1 MPTRVAS
8 LEQRLRHL
16 FDLSLQMQPSL
27 TPREIMS
34 LLLTEITHQ
43 LGFERAVIFLLDKEH
58 NCLRAEMSAHASG
71 APDAER
77 LDSLV
82 IYLSDGGGLV
92 GRAALRHEPYIVTDV
107 EGNPKVNPALIRA
120 LDGLTAFAAVPMI
133 ARDELIGIITVDNPA
148 SSGPIDKADL
158 ELLILLANQAAARIA
173 NARLIEA
180 QKEQLDQLRKGRRLI
195 EATKRNLQT
204 ILDSVLEAAFVL
216 DTDGAVS
223 YCSASAR
230 RYLTVAPPEIIGR
243 PIGAVLPPSIAE
255 QVETAVAQV
264 TQTGRPLALD
274 KLKYVNGSHP
284 DTFLEVVVKGV
295 TDEEGSIVGSVL
307 VFRDLSVKRK
317 TEQEVRESEQAS
329 HLAKV
334 ASAMAHEFRNPL
346 NSLGLNLEM
355 LSEDLGNLPGKAVKE
370 LSAMVEVIR
379 RQVDRLTEI
388 NETYRQFARL
398 PYLDLREA
406 DLAKVALDFS
416 IFTHHEAKMRGVR
429 VTLNV
434 PPEPLKF
441 RFDEKAIW
449 EVLLNLVKNAYEAM
463 PTGGDLAISVCRR
476 DHWACL
482 SVKDTG
488 HGIPEKDRGHIFDE
502 LFTSKPGGSGLG
514 LAIARQAVR
523 QHGGEVFVE
532 SEVGKGATFT
542 IQLPMGKRR

>member
-1 MPTRVAS
+1 
-8 LEQRLRHL
+8 
-16 FDLSLQMQPSL
+16 MQSSL
-27 TPREIMS
+27 TPREIMA
-34 LLLTEITHQ
+34 LLLDEITQQ
-43 LGFERAVIFLLDKEH
+43 LGFERAVVFLLDKEH
-58 NCLRAEMSAHASG
+58 NCLRAEMSAHAGG
-71 APDAER
+71 APDVER

-82 IYLSDGGGLV
+82 IYLSDGGGVV

-120 LDGLTAFAAVPMI
+120 MDGLTAFAAVPMI
-133 ARDELIGIITVDNPA
+133 ARDELIGIITVDNPGSA
-148 SSGPIDKADL
+148 GPIDKADL

-195 EATKRNLQT
+195 DAAKRNLQT
-204 ILDSVLEAAFVL
+204 ILNSVLEAAFVL
-216 DTDGAVS
+216 DDDGAVS

-230 RYLTVAPPEIIGR
+230 RYLTVAPTEVIGR

-255 QVETAVAQV
+255 EVETAVAQV
-264 TQTGRPLALD
+264 TQTGRPLTLEN
-274 KLKYVNGSHP
+274 LKYANGSHP
-284 DTFLEVVVKGV
+284 DTVIEVVVKGV
-295 TDEEGSIVGSVL
+295 TDEEENIVGSVL
-307 VFRDLSVKRK
+307 VFRDLSEKRK

-355 LSEDLGNLPGKAVKE
+355 LSEELCNLPGDTVKE
-370 LSAMVEVIR
+370 LSALVDVIK
-379 RQVDRLTEI
+379 RQVNRLAEI

-406 DLAKVALDFS
+406 DLAKVARDFS
-416 IFTHHEAKMRGVR
+416 VFTQQEAKRREVK
-429 VTLNV
+429 VELNV
-434 PPEPLKF
+434 PTEPLKF

-463 PTGGDLAISVCRR
+463 PGGGSLAVSVYRR
-476 DHWACL
+476 DPLAYL

-488 HGIPEKDRGHIFDE
+488 SGIPEKDLGHIFDE

-514 LAIARQAVR
+514 LAIARQVVR
-523 QHGGEVFVE
+523 QHGGDVSVE
-532 SEVGKGATFT
+532 STLGQGATFT
-542 IQLPMGKRR
+542 IQLPMGKHK